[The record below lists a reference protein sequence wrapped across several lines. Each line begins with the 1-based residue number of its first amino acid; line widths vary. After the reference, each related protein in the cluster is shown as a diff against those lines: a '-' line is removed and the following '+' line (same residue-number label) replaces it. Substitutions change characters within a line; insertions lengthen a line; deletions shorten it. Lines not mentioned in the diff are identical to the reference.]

1 MSDDEK
7 LKKEMEET
15 ANRLNVEVCK
25 IYEKLAEE
33 GVSYEAVTGAT
44 VMSTA
49 WLLAA
54 LVNEEAAYG
63 HDAADIM
70 YSFLGVLTG
79 HSPIA
84 TESLFEAV
92 NHSQQILLSVIELM
106 KKEDND
112 HTTDETGGTLH

>member
-25 IYEKLAEE
+25 FYEKLAEE
-33 GVSYEAVTGAT
+33 GISYEAVTGAT
-44 VMSTA
+44 VMSLA

-54 LVNEEAAYG
+54 LVNEEAGYG
-63 HDAADIM
+63 HDPSSLM

-84 TESLFEAV
+84 TEALFDAV
-92 NHSQQILLSVIELM
+92 NSSQKILTSVIELM
-106 KKEDND
+106 KEEDSD
-112 HTTDETGGTLH
+112 HTKDETGGTLH

>member
-1 MSDDEK
+1 MSEEDK

-25 IYEKLAEE
+25 IYEKLANE

-54 LVNEEAAYG
+54 LVNEEAGYG
-63 HDAADIM
+63 HDASELM

-84 TESLFEAV
+84 TEALFEAV
-92 NHSQQILLSVIELM
+92 NSSQQLLTSVIQLM
-106 KKEDND
+106 KEEDSD
-112 HTTDETGGTLH
+112 HTKDETGGTLH

>member
-1 MSDDEK
+1 MSDEEK

-54 LVNEEAAYG
+54 LVNEEAGYG
-63 HDAADIM
+63 HDASELM

-84 TESLFEAV
+84 TEALFEAV
-92 NHSQQILLSVIELM
+92 NHSQQILTSVIELM
-106 KKEDND
+106 KQEDKD
-112 HTTDETGGTLH
+112 HTKDETGGTLH